1 MQVVDPTHD
10 GEIFVREQRNP
21 ASLSINATRAAPSRS
36 PAKTGVIPT
45 ALMAD
50 SPGGFLLFGD
60 AWFCGAQEDSR
71 HGISGE
77 DADGLFGGGASA
89 AGQGLKGRKPEPAA
103 AIAGAVLDGMSREA
117 AAKIGGMDRQTLRAL
132 RQAQEGAPVQ
142 RGRPRRPPG
151 CLVERAGATAVAVA
165 ERANWP
171 RSWRLALIRRSTG
184 SCAGGASTSGRS
196 SRSASASTTMSER
209 LDAEQRLDLLE
220 IIEDHHN
227 THFIIVTSQVPVDR
241 CDEIVGN
248 PTIAD
253 AIVDRLVLNAC
264 RIVLKGVN
272 LLKKRPPEPTEPAAW
287 PRRAAR
293 RLSQIT

>member
-1 MQVVDPTHD
+1 
-10 GEIFVREQRNP
+10 
-21 ASLSINATRAAPSRS
+21 
-36 PAKTGVIPT
+36 
-45 ALMAD
+45 
-50 SPGGFLLFGD
+50 
-60 AWFCGAQEDSR
+60 
-71 HGISGE
+71 
-77 DADGLFGGGASA
+77 
-89 AGQGLKGRKPEPAA
+89 
-103 AIAGAVLDGMSREA
+103 
-117 AAKIGGMDRQTLRAL
+117 
-132 RQAQEGAPVQ
+132 
-142 RGRPRRPPG
+142 
-151 CLVERAGATAVAVA
+151 
-165 ERANWP
+165 
-171 RSWRLALIRRSTG
+171 
-184 SCAGGASTSGRS
+184 
-196 SRSASASTTMSER
+196 MSER